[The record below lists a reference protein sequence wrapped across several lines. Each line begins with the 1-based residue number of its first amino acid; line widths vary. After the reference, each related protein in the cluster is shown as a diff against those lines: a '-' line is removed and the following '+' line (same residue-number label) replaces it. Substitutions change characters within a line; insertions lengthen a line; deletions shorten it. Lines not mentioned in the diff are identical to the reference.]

1 MSGAQ
6 SQTTK
11 VQTPPARRFK
21 PTSIVYWMRVLLAI
35 VAGFANQFL
44 HIDQANFGDFALF
57 VGIGLGIVIYAISI
71 FIIRRVLHF
80 GEVELKGKNRHIT
93 LGGGSFII
101 LWIVVS
107 VFLYTLLG

>member
-44 HIDQANFGDFALF
+44 HINQANFGDFALF
-57 VGIGLGIVIYAISI
+57 IGIGLGIVIYAFSI
-71 FIIRRVLHF
+71 LIIRRVLHF

>member
-1 MSGAQ
+1 MSSAQ
-6 SQTTK
+6 SQ
-11 VQTPPARRFK
+11 VQTSSAKRFK

-44 HIDQANFGDFALF
+44 HIDQATFGDFALF
-57 VGIGLGIVIYAISI
+57 IGIGLGIVIYAFSI

-93 LGGGSFII
+93 LGGGTFIV

>member
-1 MSGAQ
+1 LSGAQ

-11 VQTPPARRFK
+11 VQTPPVRRFK
-21 PTSIVYWMRVLLAI
+21 PTSIVYWMRVLLAV
-35 VAGFANQFL
+35 VAGFANQLL
-44 HIDQANFGDFALF
+44 HINQASFGDFALF
-57 VGIGLGIVIYAISI
+57 VGIGLGILVYAFSI
-71 FIIRRVLHF
+71 LIIRRVLHF

>member
-1 MSGAQ
+1 MSSAQ
-6 SQTTK
+6 SQ
-11 VQTPPARRFK
+11 VQTPPVRRFK

-44 HIDQANFGDFALF
+44 HINQASFGDFALF
-57 VGIGLGIVIYAISI
+57 IGIGLGIVVYALSI
-71 FIIRRVLHF
+71 LIVQRVLRF